1 MMKKYFALLV
11 LCLYVLGAV
20 GGFGFAMYQGAYLIA
35 VAVVVL
41 ALMAFPTAQKYYEF
55 LTD

>member
-1 MMKKYFALLV
+1 MIKKYFAFLV

-20 GGFGFAMYQGAYLIA
+20 GGFGYAIYQGAYLIS

-41 ALMAFPTAQKYYEF
+41 ALMAFPTA
-55 LTD
+55 

>member
-41 ALMAFPTAQKYYEF
+41 ALMAFPTVQKYYEF

>member
-1 MMKKYFALLV
+1 MMKKYFAFLV
-11 LCLYVLGAV
+11 LCLYLLGAV
-20 GGFGFAMYQGAYLIA
+20 GGFGYAMYQGAYLIS